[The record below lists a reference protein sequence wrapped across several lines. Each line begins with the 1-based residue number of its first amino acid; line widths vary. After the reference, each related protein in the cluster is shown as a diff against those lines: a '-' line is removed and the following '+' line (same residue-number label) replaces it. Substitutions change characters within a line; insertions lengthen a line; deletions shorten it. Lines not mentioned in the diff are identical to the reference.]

1 MPWRQ
6 HPDPTWQTQLNAHI
20 NAHTSTKKTC
30 FVYIC
35 VYKYIY
41 THTHKQRRHLNFSQC
56 IFKAARIHEL
66 TGMSRGDNLQTL
78 LLQLWHV
85 LSQHFSGKLS
95 SFLFAL
101 SNIIPSLSKQ
111 LSSAVRLLPLCLCL
125 SLCSRGAD
133 TQRGCWRA
141 VRQNRQNEKERG
153 GTGGGWREGASGSVT
168 VSYGRGIP
176 WEEWRFRRKERAKE
190 WKKRASQQRYVEE
203 KKRRRNGG
211 ECCFDVKGDGRAAV
225 RRARGRER
233 KIKRKGWW
241 EKQEG
246 KAKGRVDPRQ

>member
-111 LSSAVRLLPLCLCL
+111 LSSAVRLLPLCLSVFL
-125 SLCSRGAD
+125 SAAGGLTLRGGVGEQWGRTD
-133 TQRGCWRA
+133 RTRRREEERVVVGGRGHQGLWLSAMGEGSPGRSEGSGEKKE
-141 VRQNRQNEKERG
+141 QKNEKREQVNRDMWRKKRG
-153 GTGGGWREGASGSVT
+153 EEMEENVVLMWRVTGGLQSGGPEDERE
-168 VSYGRGIP
+168 
-176 WEEWRFRRKERAKE
+176 K
-190 WKKRASQQRYVEE
+190 
-203 KKRRRNGG
+203 
-211 ECCFDVKGDGRAAV
+211 
-225 RRARGRER
+225 
-233 KIKRKGWW
+233 
-241 EKQEG
+241 
-246 KAKGRVDPRQ
+246 